1 MGQGS
6 STGSHRGSFLP
17 PGGHDGGEDDG
28 GMEMG
33 PQERPYGPTRK
44 GAKKRILKN
53 MLTVH
58 TNNPVSVR
66 GGFGPGLKANKNFT
80 ELLNERALHHDM
92 CGLIESGTS
101 LTHRGHVA
109 NKKGNTSSKNSKNRL
124 KAGKTAAA
132 AGESA
137 VDETLVRVLQKKI
150 VNSESEYAQ
159 HALHDLSIRKPLMED
174 LLTEFGYYHGLAEAE
189 LAGQGR
195 AFRYEAAAS
204 IIINSYNRRP
214 IDAHRLDRQSLREI
228 TWLQGV
234 GFHTIAGWC
243 VFLHCLLFFL
253 EWPQLGGDAACR
265 DMGETHCTV
274 ILGLAGNTS
283 SSSSS
288 SSSFDMSNSECY
300 PKFEMGNT
308 AAMIIELLFGVVHV
322 LEAFFQLRHRTGRLW
337 GGQRVNFV
345 WIKVR
350 KEEGNDTRFHS
361 RPSIHSST
369 HPPTH
374 LYLPA
379 V

>member
-6 STGSHRGSFLP
+6 STRHRGSFLP
-17 PGGHDGGEDDG
+17 AGGHDGGEEHDGGDDG

-33 PQERPYGPTRK
+33 PQERPYGPTRRGPK
-44 GAKKRILKN
+44 RRILKT
-53 MLTVH
+53 MLTVG

-66 GGFGPGLKANKNFT
+66 GGFGPGLKANNNFA
-80 ELLNERALHHDM
+80 ELMNERALHHDM
-92 CGLIESGTS
+92 CALIENGTS
-101 LTHRGHVA
+101 LTHRGNVA
-109 NKKGNTSSKNSKNRL
+109 NKKGDTSSAGDRSKNLKNRL
-124 KAGKTAAA
+124 KVGKTAAA

-150 VNSESEYAQ
+150 VNSESEYEQ
-159 HALHDLSIRKPLMED
+159 HGQTMHDLSIRTPLMED
-174 LLTEFGYYHGLAEAE
+174 LLTEFGYYRGLAEAE

-204 IIINSYNRRP
+204 IIINSYQRRP

-243 VFLHCLLFFL
+243 VFLHCLLFIL
-253 EWPQLGGDAACR
+253 EWPQLGDDELCR
-265 DMGETHCTV
+265 DMGETHCAV
-274 ILGLAGNTS
+274 ILGLAGNA
-283 SSSSS
+283 
-288 SSSFDMSNSECY
+288 SSFDVSKSECY

-350 KEEGNDTRFHS
+350 KQEGNDAVPQPPFHLS
-361 RPSIHSST
+361 
-369 HPPTH
+369 
-374 LYLPA
+374 LP
-379 V
+379 VV